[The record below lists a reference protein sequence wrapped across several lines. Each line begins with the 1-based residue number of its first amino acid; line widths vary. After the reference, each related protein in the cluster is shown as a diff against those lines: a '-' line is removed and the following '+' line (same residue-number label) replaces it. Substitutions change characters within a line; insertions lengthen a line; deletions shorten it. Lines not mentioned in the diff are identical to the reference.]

1 MRADAER
8 DPGSQDVAPPGYPPD
23 FGTGER
29 EQGALLTLSTLRGI
43 TPRKLHALAWR
54 VGSAVGCVAAIR
66 SGSAGSQADRRF
78 LGAAEPARIQAQ
90 LNACSG
96 RILGP
101 HDPGYPSAF
110 ADLLYDPPA
119 WLYVRGAQLPDQPD
133 RVAVVGARRC
143 SALGREIAHDIGRRL
158 GGIGVHVVSG
168 GAFGIDAAAHR
179 GALAG
184 GGVTIGVLGSGVDVL
199 YPRSSADLL
208 LQIAER
214 GALISEYPPGQ
225 GAEPHHFPARNRLV
239 VALSRAVVV
248 VEGAARSGSRI
259 SVDHALDLGRDVFAV
274 PGPVTSPLSETPHEI
289 IRDGATLIREP
300 TISSPIWA
308 MNKRERTT
316 PSLPPVSPTRNS
328 ASGVPWPPRR
338 CPTEWRAQRMSPSQ
352 RRLPSSSGWSFAGS
366 FEVWE
371 DATSERSRACLV
383 GSRLEPAST
392 GC

>member
-1 MRADAER
+1 MRADVDR
-8 DPGSQDVAPPGYPPD
+8 DTGNQDVAPPGYPPD
-23 FGTGER
+23 FGAGER
-29 EQGALLTLSTLRGI
+29 EREALLTLSTLRGI

-54 VGSAVGCVAAIR
+54 VGSATDCVAAIR
-66 SGSAGSQADRRF
+66 SGSAGSQADQRF

-90 LNACSG
+90 LNACAG

-101 HDPGYPSAF
+101 HDSGYPPAF

-119 WLYVRGAQLPDQPD
+119 WLYVRGGQLPDLPD

-143 SALGREIAHDIGRRL
+143 SVLGREIAHDIGRRL
-158 GGIGVHVVSG
+158 AGIGVQVVSG

-184 GGVTIGVLGSGVDVL
+184 DGVTIGVLGSGVDVL
-199 YPRSSADLL
+199 YPRSSAELL
-208 LQIAER
+208 LQIAES

-248 VEGAARSGSRI
+248 VEGAGRSGSRI

-289 IRDGATLIREP
+289 IRDGATLIRGADDLLADLGYEQARADDAVAP
-300 TISSPIWA
+300 AGLTDVELRVWRALATTSLSDGVARAAHVAIPEVVTILI
-308 MNKRERTT
+308 RLELRGLVRGVGGRYERT
-316 PSLPPVSPTRNS
+316 
-328 ASGVPWPPRR
+328 
-338 CPTEWRAQRMSPSQ
+338 
-352 RRLPSSSGWSFAGS
+352 FAGVS
-366 FEVWE
+366 GRTE
-371 DATSERSRACLV
+371 A
-383 GSRLEPAST
+383 
-392 GC
+392 

>member
-214 GALISEYPPGQ
+214 GALVSEYPPGQ

-248 VEGAARSGSRI
+248 VEGAGRSGSRI

-289 IRDGATLIREP
+289 IRDGATLIRGADDLLADLGYEQARANDAVAP
-300 TISSPIWA
+300 AGLTDTELRVWRALATTSLSDGVARAAHVAIPEAVTILI
-308 MNKRERTT
+308 RLELRGLVRGVGGRYERT
-316 PSLPPVSPTRNS
+316 
-328 ASGVPWPPRR
+328 
-338 CPTEWRAQRMSPSQ
+338 
-352 RRLPSSSGWSFAGS
+352 FAGVS
-366 FEVWE
+366 GGIE
-371 DATSERSRACLV
+371 A
-383 GSRLEPAST
+383 
-392 GC
+392 